1 MGPPPRPNPD
11 PPAQSGVL
19 LSSFTERTVCAQ
31 LLEGHQDEILR
42 LEEELKAEKARSA
55 RLEAKLVKAEEAV
68 VAAQNAAGPG
78 VKKRK
83 VSGRCSC

>member
-1 MGPPPRPNPD
+1 MGPPPRPSPN

-42 LEEELKAEKARSA
+42 LEEELKAEKVKSA
-55 RLEAKLVKAEEAV
+55 GLEAKLVKAEEAV
-68 VAAQNAAGPG
+68 VAAQKAAGPG

-83 VSGRCSC
+83 VSGRRSC